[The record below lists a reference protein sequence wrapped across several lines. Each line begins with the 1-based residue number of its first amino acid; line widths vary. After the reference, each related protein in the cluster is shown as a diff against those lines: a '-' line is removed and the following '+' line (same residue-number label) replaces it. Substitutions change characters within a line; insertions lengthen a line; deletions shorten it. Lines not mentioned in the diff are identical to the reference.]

1 MFASKSTVLTIGK
14 TRRSNGQ
21 RSPAAAHDRI
31 GGRLVQRV
39 LDRNTDS
46 AAGRKSSRSLPSIQL
61 LRHGLSYKRTSFMT
75 RYSPGQ
81 KLVVLCVHVPCMSKD
96 REIDGL
102 RVKLFSR
109 GSTTN
114 PA

>member
-1 MFASKSTVLTIGK
+1 MSA
-14 TRRSNGQ
+14 NGQ

-39 LDRNTDS
+39 RPPTDPAARRN
-46 AAGRKSSRSLPSIQL
+46 SSRSLPSIQL

-75 RYSPGQ
+75 RYSLGQ
-81 KLVVLCVHVPCMSKD
+81 KLVVLCVHVPCMSPH